1 MTHELML
8 EKKAQ
13 PVRVYLA
20 DGRVIPVTIFL
31 VTEAEGPVSGRIVA
45 ETVEES
51 VPVLPCRT
59 EQGQFLCIGTQTI
72 AAVSVSA
79 RDTWDEGFFLLRKC
93 RVTLRGGHVF
103 DGFVRHFLGTGDR
116 LSDAFR
122 RADDWIQ
129 LEVASEVVWFRV
141 EKLLTA
147 EELEPGPD
155 TLAEEFEDDLPDG
168 IRSLEGEAPQL

>member
-8 EKKAQ
+8 EKRAQ
-13 PVRVYLA
+13 AVRVYLA

-31 VTEAEGPVSGRIVA
+31 AMEAQGSVSGRLVA

-59 EQGQFLCIGTQTI
+59 EQGEFLCIGTQTI

-79 RDTWDEGFFLLRKC
+79 RDTWDEGFFHLRPC
-93 RVTLRGGHVF
+93 RVTLGGGHVF

-122 RADDWIQ
+122 RADEWIQ
-129 LEVASEVVWFRV
+129 LEVDSDVVWFRV
-141 EKLLTA
+141 EKLVTA
-147 EELEPGPD
+147 RELEPGPD

-168 IRSLEGEAPQL
+168 VSSLGSESPQL